1 MPASAKSV
9 PDTATAGSVYAALIT
24 EQLVEERA
32 RKASIE
38 ARGLSVITTS
48 GALVTLLFGLG
59 SLVSGVEGYTLPTV
73 GRWFLLGALGAFLL
87 AAAAGIVANFP
98 LRYREVSVAGLR
110 RLTAPE
116 WWTNA
121 EPAAARRAAE
131 ARLNVLE
138 RARSTNA
145 FKVNALIAAMVIEVI
160 AVVLVAAAVAVILW
174 P

>member
-1 MPASAKSV
+1 MSDV
-9 PDTATAGSVYAALIT
+9 TAGPVYAALIT
-24 EQLVEERA
+24 EQLAEERA

-38 ARGLSVITTS
+38 ARGLSVVTTS

-59 SLVSGVEGYTLPTV
+59 SLISGVDGFSLPDS
-73 GRWFLLGALGAFLL
+73 GKWLLLGALAAFLL
-87 AAAAGIVANFP
+87 AAVAAIVANFP
-98 LRYREVSVAGLR
+98 LRYREVSVRGLR
-110 RLTAPE
+110 KLIAPE
-116 WWTNA
+116 WWGNV
-121 EPAAARRAAE
+121 EPAASRRAAE

-145 FKVNALIAAMVIEVI
+145 FKVNALLAAMIVEVL

>member
-1 MPASAKSV
+1 MA
-9 PDTATAGSVYAALIT
+9 DTPSAGSVYAALIA
-24 EQLVEERA
+24 EQLAEERA

-59 SLVSGVEGYTLPTV
+59 SLISGVEGYALPV
-73 GRWFLLGALGAFLL
+73 AGSWLLLGALAAFLL
-87 AAAAGIVANFP
+87 AALAAIVANFP
-98 LRYREVSVAGLR
+98 LRYREVSVGGLR

-116 WWTNA
+116 WWTNT

-145 FKVNALIAAMVIEVI
+145 FKATALIAAMVVEVI